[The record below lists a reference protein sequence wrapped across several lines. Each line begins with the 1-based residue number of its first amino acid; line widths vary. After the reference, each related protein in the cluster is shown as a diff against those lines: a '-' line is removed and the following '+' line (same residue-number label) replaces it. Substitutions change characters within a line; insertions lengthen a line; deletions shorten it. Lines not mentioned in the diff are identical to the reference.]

1 MMRTARLGLALIV
14 LSVGVAACESDDGA
28 DPGRLRV
35 VASFYPLAEAAEVV
49 GGERVTVDN
58 LTPPGVEPHDLELAP
73 DDLEALVDA
82 DVVVYIGGGFQPAV
96 EDGVEQA
103 EGRTLDVLEAAGPL
117 DPPGPAGEEA
127 DELEADPHVWLD
139 PSRFA
144 MIVRAVADELSETA
158 PQEAAEFRANADA
171 YVAELEALDEELT
184 EGLGTCERRQVVVNH
199 AAFGYLT
206 SAYGLEQVAISG
218 VSPGA
223 EPNPAR
229 LAELRAFVEQEGV
242 TTIFTEELASPEVAE
257 TLAEEAGVEVAVLS
271 PIEGLTPE
279 EVEAGDD
286 YLSVMRRN
294 LETLAGALGCT

>member
-1 MMRTARLGLALIV
+1 
-14 LSVGVAACESDDGA
+14 
-28 DPGRLRV
+28 
-35 VASFYPLAEAAEVV
+35 
-49 GGERVTVDN
+49 
-58 LTPPGVEPHDLELAP
+58 
-73 DDLEALVDA
+73 
-82 DVVVYIGGGFQPAV
+82 
-96 EDGVEQA
+96 
-103 EGRTLDVLEAAGPL
+103 
-117 DPPGPAGEEA
+117 
-127 DELEADPHVWLD
+127 
-139 PSRFA
+139 
-144 MIVRAVADELSETA
+144 
-158 PQEAAEFRANADA
+158 
-171 YVAELEALDEELT
+171 
-184 EGLGTCERRQVVVNH
+184 
-199 AAFGYLT
+199 
-206 SAYGLEQVAISG
+206 